1 MTGQYQANRQQVK
14 KRNTQTGLKVF
25 GLGTRSKVG
34 ATARLQVLA
43 HGPYSGMK
51 TPPNTSGQEFHR
63 RSDDA
68 LRRALGADILA
79 ALADDQVVEIMLN
92 PAGDLWT
99 DSHSGG
105 MQCIGKIDRVRAMF
119 IVATVAAMLGTTV
132 TPDNPILEC
141 ELPLD
146 GSRFEA
152 LIPPVVPAPTF
163 ALRKRA
169 KLIFSLADYV
179 NTGVMTE
186 LQATLIKA
194 AVADRKNILIAGG
207 TGSGKTTLANAVLN
221 EIAVIAPDHR
231 IVIIED
237 VLELQCSVKNTV
249 FLRTS
254 AAVDQVSLLRATL
267 RLRPDRIVV
276 GEVRDKSALALLK
289 AWNTGHPGG
298 IGTVHANSTSTA
310 LVRVGQLIQEAGVPA
325 APELISEAVDMVIS
339 IRRNSLGRTIDE
351 VAEVINWSSA
361 MGFELRQLG

>member
-1 MTGQYQANRQQVK
+1 VAQP
-14 KRNTQTGLKVF
+14 
-25 GLGTRSKVG
+25 
-34 ATARLQVLA
+34 VLA
-43 HGPYSGMK
+43 GGLYSGM
-51 TPPNTSGQEFHR
+51 TTHPNTSGHEFHR
-63 RSDDA
+63 RSHDA

-79 ALADDQVVEIMLN
+79 ALTDDQVVEIMLN
-92 PAGDLWT
+92 PAGDLWS
-99 DSHSGG
+99 DSHAGG
-105 MQCIGKIDRVRAMF
+105 MQCIGKIDRVRAMS

-132 TPDNPILEC
+132 TPESPILEC

-169 KLIFSLADYV
+169 KLIFTLADYV
-179 NTGVMTE
+179 DGGVMTA
-186 LQATLIKA
+186 LQATLIKT
-194 AVADRKNILIAGG
+194 AVAERKNILIAGG
-207 TGSGKTTLANAVLN
+207 TGTGKTTLANAVLN
-221 EIAVIAPDHR
+221 EISAISPDHR

-254 AAVDQVSLLRATL
+254 ANIDQVSLLRATL

-298 IGTVHANSTSTA
+298 IGTVHANSTGAA

-325 APELISEAVDMVIS
+325 APELISEAVNLVIS
-339 IRRNSLGRTIDE
+339 IRRSSTGRLIDE
-351 VAEVINWSSA
+351 VAEVTNWSSA
-361 MGFELRQLG
+361 NGFELRRLG

>member
-1 MTGQYQANRQQVK
+1 MLAD
-14 KRNTQTGLKVF
+14 GL
-25 GLGTRSKVG
+25 
-34 ATARLQVLA
+34 
-43 HGPYSGMK
+43 YSGMK
-51 TPPNTSGQEFHR
+51 THPTTSGQEFHR

-68 LRRALGADILA
+68 LRRALGTDILA

-99 DSHSGG
+99 DSHAGG
-105 MQCIGKIDRVRAMF
+105 MQCIGRIDRVRAMS

-132 TPDNPILEC
+132 TSDNPILEC

-179 NTGVMTE
+179 NTEVMTQ

-221 EIAVIAPDHR
+221 EIAVISPDHR

-254 AAVDQVSLLRATL
+254 ATIDQVSLLRATL

-298 IGTVHANSTSTA
+298 VGTVHANSTATA
-310 LVRVGQLIQEAGVPA
+310 LIRVGQLIQEAGVPA

-339 IRRNSLGRTIDE
+339 IRRNSVGRMIDE
-351 VAEVINWSSA
+351 VAEVTNWSSA
-361 MGFELRQLG
+361 TGFELRRLG

>member
-1 MTGQYQANRQQVK
+1 MRQK
-14 KRNTQTGLKVF
+14 FAGGLYA
-25 GLGTRSKVG
+25 GMHSPHT
-34 ATARLQVLA
+34 LA
-43 HGPYSGMK
+43 
-51 TPPNTSGQEFHR
+51 GQEFHR

-99 DSHSGG
+99 DSHTCG
-105 MQCIGKIDRVRAMF
+105 MQCIGAIDRVRALA
-119 IVATVAAMLGTTV
+119 IVSTVAAMLGTTV

-163 ALRKRA
+163 ALRKKA
-169 KLIFSLADYV
+169 KLIFDLADYV
-179 NTGVMTE
+179 NTGVMTG
-186 LQATLIKA
+186 LQATVIKA

-207 TGSGKTTLANAVLN
+207 TGTGKTTLANAVLN
-221 EIAVIAPDHR
+221 EIATSSPEHR

-254 AAVDQVSLLRATL
+254 AQIDQVSLLRATL

-298 IGTVHANSTSTA
+298 IGTVHANSTGAA
-310 LVRVGQLIQEAGVPA
+310 LVRIGQLIQEAGVPA
-325 APELISEAVDMVIS
+325 APELISEAVNLVVS
-339 IRRNSLGRTIDE
+339 IKRCATGRTIDE
-351 VAEVINWSSA
+351 VAEVITWSSA
-361 MGFELRQLG
+361 IGFELRRLG

>member
-1 MTGQYQANRQQVK
+1 MLAD
-14 KRNTQTGLKVF
+14 GL
-25 GLGTRSKVG
+25 
-34 ATARLQVLA
+34 
-43 HGPYSGMK
+43 YSGMK
-51 TPPNTSGQEFHR
+51 THPTTSGQEFHR

-68 LRRALGADILA
+68 LRRALGTDILA

-99 DSHSGG
+99 DSHTSG
-105 MQCIGKIDRVRAMF
+105 MHCIGTIDRVRAMS

-179 NTGVMTE
+179 NTGVMTG
-186 LQATLIKA
+186 LQATLIKT

-221 EIAVIAPDHR
+221 EIAVISPDHR

-254 AAVDQVSLLRATL
+254 ATIDQVSLLRATL

-298 IGTVHANSTSTA
+298 VGTVHANSTATA
-310 LVRVGQLIQEAGVPA
+310 LIRVGQLIQEAGVPA

-339 IRRNSLGRTIDE
+339 ISRNPTGRMIDE
-351 VAEVINWSSA
+351 VAEVTNWSSA
-361 MGFELRQLG
+361 TGFELRRLG

>member
-1 MTGQYQANRQQVK
+1 M
-14 KRNTQTGLKVF
+14 NTHQ
-25 GLGTRSKVG
+25 
-34 ATARLQVLA
+34 
-43 HGPYSGMK
+43 
-51 TPPNTSGQEFHR
+51 NTSNHEFRR

-68 LRRALGADILA
+68 LRRALGPEILD
-79 ALADDQVVEIMLN
+79 ALNDNKVVEIMLN

-99 DSHSGG
+99 DSHGGG
-105 MQCIGKIDRVRAMF
+105 MQCIGRVDPVRAMS
-119 IVATVAAMLGTTV
+119 IVATVAAMLGSTITQ
-132 TPDNPILEC
+132 DNPILEC

-163 ALRKRA
+163 ALRKKA

-179 NTGVMTE
+179 ESRVMTD
-186 LQATLIKA
+186 LQADLLKS
-194 AVADRKNILIAGG
+194 AVAQRKNILISGG
-207 TGSGKTTLANAVLN
+207 TGTGKTTLANAVLN
-221 EIAVIAPDHR
+221 EISTISPDHR

-254 AAVDQVSLLRATL
+254 PSIDQVSLLRATM

-298 IGTVHANSTSTA
+298 IGTVHANSAGAA
-310 LVRVGQLIQEAGVPA
+310 LVRVGQLIQEAGVPP
-325 APELISEAVDMVIS
+325 APDLISEAINLVVS
-339 IRRNSLGRTIDE
+339 IRRTASGRIVDE
-351 VAEVINWSSA
+351 VVEVIGWTSGA
-361 MGFELRQLG
+361 GFELKKTGMKIY

>member
-1 MTGQYQANRQQVK
+1 MRQK
-14 KRNTQTGLKVF
+14 LAGGLY
-25 GLGTRSKVG
+25 
-34 ATARLQVLA
+34 A
-43 HGPYSGMK
+43 GMHS
-51 TPPNTSGQEFHR
+51 PHTSAGQEFHR

-99 DSHSGG
+99 DSHACG
-105 MQCIGKIDRVRAMF
+105 MQCIGAIDRVRAMA
-119 IVATVAAMLGTTV
+119 IVSTVASMLGTTV

-163 ALRKRA
+163 ALRKKA
-169 KLIFSLADYV
+169 KLIFALADYV

-186 LQATLIKA
+186 LQATVIKA

-207 TGSGKTTLANAVLN
+207 TGTGKTTLANAVLN
-221 EIAVIAPDHR
+221 EIATSSPEHR

-254 AAVDQVSLLRATL
+254 THIDQVSLLRATL

-298 IGTVHANSTSTA
+298 IGTVHANSTGAA
-310 LVRVGQLIQEAGVPA
+310 LVRIGQLIQEAGVPA
-325 APELISEAVDMVIS
+325 APELISEAVNLVVS
-339 IRRNSLGRTIDE
+339 IKRNATGRTIDE
-351 VAEVINWSSA
+351 VAEVITWSSA
-361 MGFELRQLG
+361 IGFELRRLG

>member
-1 MTGQYQANRQQVK
+1 MLAD
-14 KRNTQTGLKVF
+14 GL
-25 GLGTRSKVG
+25 
-34 ATARLQVLA
+34 
-43 HGPYSGMK
+43 YSGMK
-51 TPPNTSGQEFHR
+51 THPTTSGQEFHR

-68 LRRALGADILA
+68 LRRALGTDILA

-99 DSHSGG
+99 DSHTSG
-105 MQCIGKIDRVRAMF
+105 MHCIGTIDRVRAMS

-163 ALRKRA
+163 ALRKKA
-169 KLIFSLADYV
+169 ALIFSLTDYV
-179 NTGVMTE
+179 STGVMTE

-221 EIAVIAPDHR
+221 EIAVISPDHR
-231 IVIIED
+231 IVIVED

-254 AAVDQVSLLRATL
+254 AAIDQVSLLRATL

-298 IGTVHANSTSTA
+298 VGTVHANSTGTA
-310 LVRVGQLIQEAGVPA
+310 LIRVGQLIQEAGVPA

-339 IRRNSLGRTIDE
+339 ISRNPTGRMIDE
-351 VAEVINWSSA
+351 VAEVTNWSSA
-361 MGFELRQLG
+361 TGFELRRLG

>member
-1 MTGQYQANRQQVK
+1 VD
-14 KRNTQTGLKVF
+14 GLPH
-25 GLGTRSKVG
+25 TRD
-34 ATARLQVLA
+34 VL
-43 HGPYSGMK
+43 HW
-51 TPPNTSGQEFHR
+51 Q
-63 RSDDA
+63 
-68 LRRALGADILA
+68 
-79 ALADDQVVEIMLN
+79 
-92 PAGDLWT
+92 
-99 DSHSGG
+99 
-105 MQCIGKIDRVRAMF
+105 IDRVRAMS

-179 NTGVMTE
+179 DTGVMTE
-186 LQATLIKA
+186 LQATVIKA

-221 EIAVIAPDHR
+221 EIAVISPDHR

-254 AAVDQVSLLRATL
+254 ATIDQVSLLRATL

-298 IGTVHANSTSTA
+298 IGTVHANSTGTA

-325 APELISEAVDMVIS
+325 APELISEAVNLVIS
-339 IRRNSLGRTIDE
+339 IKRSSSGRIVDE
-351 VAEVINWSSA
+351 VAEVTNWSSA
-361 MGFELRQLG
+361 TGFELRRLGLISRLKNRSWPSWNFHYFADTALHEYHFHSKNLWKIDAGFELMLVSALQFEYGCHHFYGQAACLVIGMVFDQAGTPCNSIRNR

>member
-1 MTGQYQANRQQVK
+1 MVAGC
-14 KRNTQTGLKVF
+14 L
-25 GLGTRSKVG
+25 
-34 ATARLQVLA
+34 
-43 HGPYSGMK
+43 YSGM
-51 TPPNTSGQEFHR
+51 TTHPNTSGHEFHR
-63 RSDDA
+63 RSHDA

-79 ALADDQVVEIMLN
+79 ALTDDQVVEIMLN
-92 PAGDLWT
+92 PAGDLWS
-99 DSHSGG
+99 DSHVGG
-105 MQCIGKIDRVRAMF
+105 MQCIGKIDRVRAMS
-119 IVATVAAMLGTTV
+119 IVATVASMLGTTV
-132 TPDNPILEC
+132 TPESPILEC

-169 KLIFSLADYV
+169 KLIFTLADYV
-179 NTGVMTE
+179 DGGVMTA
-186 LQATLIKA
+186 LQATLIKT
-194 AVADRKNILIAGG
+194 AVAERKNILIAGG
-207 TGSGKTTLANAVLN
+207 TGTGKTTLANAVLN
-221 EIAVIAPDHR
+221 EISAISPDHR

-254 AAVDQVSLLRATL
+254 ANIDQVSLLRATL

-298 IGTVHANSTSTA
+298 IGTVHANSTGAA

-325 APELISEAVDMVIS
+325 APELISEAVNLVIS
-339 IRRNSLGRTIDE
+339 IRRSSTGRLIDE
-351 VAEVINWSSA
+351 VAEVTNWSSA
-361 MGFELRQLG
+361 IGFELRRLG

>member
-1 MTGQYQANRQQVK
+1 MRQK
-14 KRNTQTGLKVF
+14 FAGGLYA
-25 GLGTRSKVG
+25 GMHSPHT
-34 ATARLQVLA
+34 LA
-43 HGPYSGMK
+43 
-51 TPPNTSGQEFHR
+51 GQEFHR

-99 DSHSGG
+99 DSHTCG
-105 MQCIGKIDRVRAMF
+105 MQCIGAIDRVRAMA
-119 IVATVAAMLGTTV
+119 IVSTVAAMLGTTV

-163 ALRKRA
+163 ALRKKA
-169 KLIFSLADYV
+169 KLIFDLADYV
-179 NTGVMTE
+179 NTGVMTG
-186 LQATLIKA
+186 LQATVIKA

-207 TGSGKTTLANAVLN
+207 TGTGKTTLANAVLN
-221 EIAVIAPDHR
+221 EIATSSPEHR

-254 AAVDQVSLLRATL
+254 AQIDQVSLLRATL

-298 IGTVHANSTSTA
+298 IGTVHANSTGAA
-310 LVRVGQLIQEAGVPA
+310 LVRIGQLIQEAGVPA
-325 APELISEAVDMVIS
+325 APELISEAVNLVVS
-339 IRRNSLGRTIDE
+339 IKRCATGRTIDE
-351 VAEVINWSSA
+351 VAEVITWSSA
-361 MGFELRQLG
+361 IGFELRRLG

>member
-1 MTGQYQANRQQVK
+1 MHT
-14 KRNTQTGLKVF
+14 
-25 GLGTRSKVG
+25 
-34 ATARLQVLA
+34 
-43 HGPYSGMK
+43 H
-51 TPPNTSGQEFHR
+51 PNTSGQEFHR

-68 LRRALGADILA
+68 LRRALGSDILG

-99 DSHSGG
+99 DSHADG
-105 MQCIGKIDRVRAMF
+105 MQCIGKIDRVRAMA

-132 TPDNPILEC
+132 TADNPILEC

-163 ALRKRA
+163 ALRKKAR
-169 KLIFSLADYV
+169 LIFDLAHYV
-179 NTGVMTE
+179 HTGVMSE
-186 LQATLIKA
+186 LQASLIKA
-194 AVADRKNILIAGG
+194 AVAERQNILIAGG
-207 TGSGKTTLANAVLN
+207 TGTGKTTLANAVLN
-221 EIAVIAPDHR
+221 EISATSPEHR
-231 IVIIED
+231 VVIIED

-254 AAVDQVSLLRATL
+254 THIDQVDLLRATL

-298 IGTVHANSTSTA
+298 IGTVHANSTGAA
-310 LVRVGQLIQEAGVPA
+310 LVRIGQLIQEAGVPA
-325 APELISEAVDMVIS
+325 APELISEAINMVIS
-339 IRRNSLGRTIDE
+339 IKRNSTGRMIDE
-351 VAEVINWSSA
+351 VAEVTNWSSA
-361 MGFELRQLG
+361 IGFELRRLG

>member
-1 MTGQYQANRQQVK
+1 MHSHQK
-14 KRNTQTGLKVF
+14 
-25 GLGTRSKVG
+25 S
-34 ATARLQVLA
+34 
-43 HGPYSGMK
+43 SGHE
-51 TPPNTSGQEFHR
+51 SHR

-68 LRRALGADILA
+68 LRRALGADILS

-99 DSHSGG
+99 DSHASG
-105 MQCIGKIDRVRAMF
+105 MQCIGAIDRVRAMA
-119 IVATVAAMLGTTV
+119 IVSTVAAILGTTL
-132 TPDNPILEC
+132 TPDRPILEC

-163 ALRKRA
+163 ALRKKA
-169 KLIFSLADYV
+169 KLIFNLAHYV
-179 NTGVMTE
+179 STGVMTE
-186 LQATLIKA
+186 LQATVIKT

-207 TGSGKTTLANAVLN
+207 TGTGKTTLANAVLN
-221 EIAVIAPDHR
+221 EISSSSPEHR

-254 AAVDQVSLLRATL
+254 AQIDQVSLLRATL

-298 IGTVHANSTSTA
+298 IGTVHANSTGAA
-310 LVRVGQLIQEAGVPA
+310 LVRIGQLIQEAGVPA
-325 APELISEAVDMVIS
+325 APELIGEAINMVIS
-339 IRRNSLGRTIDE
+339 IRRSSTGRLIDE
-351 VAEVINWSSA
+351 VAEVTNWSSA
-361 MGFELRQLG
+361 IGFELRRLG